1 MRDAQRYRPTP
12 EDTVAVA
19 LKAGTYDVSFTA

>member
-1 MRDAQRYRPTP
+1 VAIMHDAQRYVPTP

-19 LKAGTYDVSFTA
+19 LKAGKLFT